1 VAKKQEKPKAI
12 RTEKIKVLLIK
23 RGKKLGELAEL
34 LQIAPQSLSR
44 KMKIDNFNR
53 EEMQRI
59 GKWFRAAYTEEF
71 ACRFTLNDTGEEI

>member
-1 VAKKQEKPKAI
+1 MAKKQAIKAI
-12 RTEKIKVLLIK
+12 RAEKIKVLLIK

-53 EEMQRI
+53 EEMERI
-59 GKWFRAAYTEEF
+59 GKWLKATYAEEF
-71 ACRFTLNDTGEEI
+71 TCRFTLNDTGEEI

>member
-1 VAKKQEKPKAI
+1 VAKKQEKPRAI
-12 RTEKIKVLLIK
+12 RAEKIKVLLIK

-53 EEMQRI
+53 EEMERI
-59 GKWFRAAYTEEF
+59 GKWLKAAYTEEF